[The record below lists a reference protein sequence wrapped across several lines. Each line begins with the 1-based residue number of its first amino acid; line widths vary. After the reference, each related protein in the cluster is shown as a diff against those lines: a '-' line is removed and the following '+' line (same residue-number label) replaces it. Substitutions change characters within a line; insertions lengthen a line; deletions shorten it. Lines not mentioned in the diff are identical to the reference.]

1 MYSSI
6 LVVGG
11 GLKFEGA
18 CAWLKSKISLNA
30 QQVYYGGLFNS
41 LFSIQYFHII
51 IISGH
56 IEIISSPKDLDPQ
69 IVTWKGAAILAGLES
84 SNELWISGKEWSSWS
99 IRILK
104 ERAMFNW

>member
-30 QQVYYGGLFNS
+30 QQVYYGGLFNI
-41 LFSIQYFHII
+41 FVNFRFVFI
-51 IISGH
+51 
-56 IEIISSPKDLDPQ
+56 
-69 IVTWKGAAILAGLES
+69 
-84 SNELWISGKEWSSWS
+84 
-99 IRILK
+99 
-104 ERAMFNW
+104 

>member
-1 MYSSI
+1 MECTIICLLRCII
-6 LVVGG
+6 L
-11 GLKFEGA
+11 
-18 CAWLKSKISLNA
+18 
-30 QQVYYGGLFNS
+30 
-41 LFSIQYFHII
+41 
-51 IISGH
+51 GH

>member
-30 QQVYYGGLFNS
+30 QQVYYGGKCYAFVELVQ
-41 LFSIQYFHII
+41 LIY
-51 IISGH
+51 
-56 IEIISSPKDLDPQ
+56 LD
-69 IVTWKGAAILAGLES
+69 ILL
-84 SNELWISGKEWSSWS
+84 
-99 IRILK
+99 
-104 ERAMFNW
+104 

>member
-30 QQVYYGGLFNS
+30 QQVYYGGIL
-41 LFSIQYFHII
+41 QYTLGYVEF
-51 IISGH
+51 
-56 IEIISSPKDLDPQ
+56 
-69 IVTWKGAAILAGLES
+69 VY
-84 SNELWISGKEWSSWS
+84 
-99 IRILK
+99 
-104 ERAMFNW
+104 

>member
-30 QQVYYGGLFNS
+30 QQVYYGGKCYAHTEEEFVYLN
-41 LFSIQYFHII
+41 
-51 IISGH
+51 
-56 IEIISSPKDLDPQ
+56 
-69 IVTWKGAAILAGLES
+69 ILL
-84 SNELWISGKEWSSWS
+84 
-99 IRILK
+99 
-104 ERAMFNW
+104 

>member
-1 MYSSI
+1 VRLVKKQNIIKCSTGLLWRFVFYLTNCIFNIECIIYLKRCFI
-6 LVVGG
+6 L
-11 GLKFEGA
+11 
-18 CAWLKSKISLNA
+18 
-30 QQVYYGGLFNS
+30 
-41 LFSIQYFHII
+41 
-51 IISGH
+51 GH

-69 IVTWKGAAILAGLES
+69 IVTWKGAALLAGLES

>member
-11 GLKFEGA
+11 GLKFQGA

-30 QQVYYGGLFNS
+30 QQVYYGGLFH
-41 LFSIQYFHII
+41 SICIFQHFDII
-51 IISGH
+51 ITLGH
-56 IEIISSPKDLDPQ
+56 IEIISSPKELDPQ
-69 IVTWKGAAILAGLES
+69 MVTWKGAAILAGLES
-84 SNELWISGKEWSSWS
+84 SNELWINGKEWSSWS

>member
-1 MYSSI
+1 MLCI
-6 LVVGG
+6 
-11 GLKFEGA
+11 
-18 CAWLKSKISLNA
+18 
-30 QQVYYGGLFNS
+30 YGVSTIYLFGHFV
-41 LFSIQYFHII
+41 L
-51 IISGH
+51 GH
-56 IEIISSPKDLDPQ
+56 IEIINSPKDLDPQ

>member
-1 MYSSI
+1 MCKQIAYLILCKMYLLRFVI
-6 LVVGG
+6 L
-11 GLKFEGA
+11 
-18 CAWLKSKISLNA
+18 
-30 QQVYYGGLFNS
+30 
-41 LFSIQYFHII
+41 
-51 IISGH
+51 GH

-104 ERAMFNW
+104 EKAMFNW